1 MVGRAEDA
9 SAPADPAP
17 ADGYFRSPRLIA
29 IGGGRDVCG
38 KSLTSAG
45 LALAFAKRGQ
55 RVILVDCAKGYQAQ
69 NELLGIELPPVEV
82 VKNTDG
88 PLSLRKF
95 IFPTAVERLKLFPAH
110 SHFLSVGGLS
120 TMSSTEFVRKLRY
133 LPADIVVLD
142 TGHGAHDHECDIFN
156 DADQRIVVTTSQF
169 LSIQFG
175 FAFVKKAIHR
185 LIQTSATTKAEID
198 AWPQVNT
205 KAGAD
210 STVNLLKA
218 IAAVSP
224 AWLKNVQKRF
234 QNYHAHLIGNLLME
248 EREENVLH
256 AVARMIKHHVK
267 LNVPVTGSIRAN
279 LQVYHA
285 SAKDEPL
292 IRISQEPKHQ
302 NTVDGI
308 IAQLLNEAVVLPE
321 LPRDPNAEFLEMFGD
336 GADFEGD
343 QSLRQATRTQ
353 NLQQEGESTTTTS
366 NPLDNGDSP
375 SPDEEVVSFS
385 SYQRKKERLAIKM
398 SATVHWLGKKH
409 EGEVLELSETG
420 ASLDVNVKLQE
431 NSRVDVYFES
441 EPDER
446 YILEVRNVRT
456 DRIYGFE
463 IIGTAI
469 AAPKLAAW
477 HAVFP
482 R

>member
-1 MVGRAEDA
+1 MVGRAQDA

-17 ADGYFRSPRLIA
+17 ADGFFRSPRLIA

-69 NELLGIELPPVEV
+69 SELLDISLPPIEQ
-82 VKNTDG
+82 VKNTQG

-95 IFPTAVERLKLFPAH
+95 IFPTAVERLKLLPAY
-110 SHFLSVGGLS
+110 SHFLSAGGLS
-120 TMSSTEFVRKLRY
+120 TMSSEEFVRKLRY
-133 LPADIVVLD
+133 LPTDIVILD
-142 TGHGAHDHECDIFN
+142 TGHGEHDHECDFFN
-156 DADQRIVVTTSQF
+156 NSDQRIVVTTSQF

-175 FAFVKKAIHR
+175 FSFVKKTIHR
-185 LIQTSATTKAEID
+185 LIQTSAATKEEID
-198 AWPQVNT
+198 AWQTVST
-205 KAGAD
+205 KVGAD

-267 LNVPVTGSIRAN
+267 LNVPVTGSIKAN

-285 SAKDEPL
+285 SAKDQPL
-292 IRISQEPKHQ
+292 LRISQEPKHQ
-302 NTVDGI
+302 STVDGI
-308 IAQLLNEAVVLPE
+308 ITQLLGEDVVLPE
-321 LPRDPNAEFLEMFGD
+321 LPRDPNAEFLDMFGD
-336 GADFEGD
+336 GADFED
-343 QSLRQATRTQ
+343 DPSLRQATRIE
-353 NLQQEGESTTTTS
+353 NV
-366 NPLDNGDSP
+366 
-375 SPDEEVVSFS
+375 DEDTKPTKISGADALADPNAPVEEAVSFS

-398 SATVHWLGKKH
+398 SAEVHWLGEKH
-409 EGEVLELSETG
+409 VGEVLELSETG
-420 ASLDVNVKLQE
+420 ASIDVNVTLQE

-441 EPDER
+441 EPEER
-446 YILEVRNVRT
+446 YLLEVRNVRS
-456 DRIYGFE
+456 DSVYGFE
-463 IIGTAI
+463 IVGAAI